1 MRWYEESTAEAEE
14 FFIGGFVIFFPL
26 TAHENPS
33 AIKSANKVEVT
44 KNGIIIIFLHAEGFA
59 IKYYL
64 IC

>member
-44 KNGIIIIFLHAEGFA
+44 KNGIIIIFCMLRALQLS
-59 IKYYL
+59 IT
-64 IC
+64 

>member
-44 KNGIIIIFLHAEGFA
+44 KNGIIIIFFA
-59 IKYYL
+59 
-64 IC
+64 C